1 MIGRTLFGYFL
12 RRYLVIV
19 MQFLLAVSVI
29 AFLIDFAELARRVGG
44 LPGYSMGKGIVV
56 TALRLPSLIELAMPF
71 VILFSAMSVLMTLNR
86 RYELVIARSAGVSA
100 WQFLLPVCLGSFMIG
115 VVMIT
120 GFNALSAYAL
130 SQSQLLETSIR
141 GGASRADG
149 QRLPWLRQKT
159 EEGATI
165 IGAKRVA
172 KHGLLLSDATFVRF
186 DNNNDI
192 HERLDAREAVLG
204 DGAWK
209 LTDVT
214 RFDSG
219 GNKTTLAAAEVAT
232 GLKPEFVEEQFAMP
246 ETIPF
251 FELPGKIEAARS
263 FGLSANAFSMQY
275 HSLLALPP
283 LLVAMTLIAATVSM
297 RFARLGQSALMIL
310 GGVLAG
316 FLLYVVTVMVK
327 ALGSSGFV
335 LPAVAAWTP
344 VVIAAFFGVTFL
356 LHKEDG

>member
-19 MQFLLAVSVI
+19 VQFLLAVAVI
-29 AFLIDFAELARRVGG
+29 AFLIDFAELARRIGG
-44 LPGYSMGKGIVV
+44 LPGFSMTTAMVI
-56 TALRLPSLIELAMPF
+56 TALRLPSLVELAMPF

-100 WQFLLPVCLGSFMIG
+100 WQFLLPICFGSLLIG
-115 VVMIT
+115 IATVTILNT
-120 GFNALSAYAL
+120 LSAHAL
-130 SQSQLLETSIR
+130 TQSQLLETDIR
-141 GGASRADG
+141 GGASRADAL
-149 QRLPWLRQKT
+149 RLPWLRQKT

-165 IGAKRVA
+165 IGAKSTA
-172 KHGLLLSDATFVRF
+172 EQGLLLSDATFIRF
-186 DNNNDI
+186 DDNNDI
-192 HERLDAREAVLG
+192 SERLDAREARLG
-204 DGAWK
+204 DGAWI

-214 RFDSG
+214 RFDSNG
-219 GNKTTLAAAEVAT
+219 KKSTLPTAEVAT
-232 GLKPEFVEEQFAMP
+232 GLKPEFVQEQFAMP

-251 FELPGKIEAARS
+251 FELGGKIDAARS
-263 FGLSANAFSMQY
+263 FGLSANAFSMQF

-335 LPAVAAWTP
+335 LPVVAAWTP

-356 LHKEDG
+356 LYKEDG

>member
-12 RRYLVIV
+12 RRYLIIV
-19 MQFLLAVSVI
+19 MQFLLAVAVI

-44 LPGYSMGKGIVV
+44 LPGYSMGIGVVV
-56 TALRLPSLIELAMPF
+56 TALRLPSLVELAMPF
-71 VILFSAMSVLMTLNR
+71 IVLFSAMSVLMTLNR

-100 WQFLLPVCLGSFMIG
+100 WQFLLPICVGSLIIG
-115 VVMIT
+115 IVTIT
-120 GFNALSAYAL
+120 VFNTLSAYAL
-130 SQSQLLETSIR
+130 AQSQLVETVIR
-141 GGASRADG
+141 GGASRADN

-159 EEGATI
+159 DEGATI
-165 IGAKRVA
+165 IGAKRTA
-172 KHGLLLSDATFVRF
+172 KHGLLLSDATFIRV
-186 DNNNDI
+186 NDKGDI
-192 HERLDAREAVLG
+192 FERLDARQATLG
-204 DGAWK
+204 DGAWL

-214 RFDSG
+214 RFDSD
-219 GNKTTLAAAEVAT
+219 GNKSNLPSAKVAT
-232 GLKPEFVEEQFAMP
+232 GLKPEFVEEQFALP

-251 FELPGKIEAARS
+251 FELGGKIDAARS
-263 FGLSANAFSMQY
+263 FGLNASAFSMQY

-316 FLLYVVTVMVK
+316 FLLYVVTILVK

-335 LPAVAAWTP
+335 LPVVAAWTP